1 MKEPSQMAD
10 LRCNVCFRQP
20 SRETPRFAITNCG
33 HVVCDLCLQK
43 GKKEECGVCRS
54 YCRTIFLNDETHPD
68 IKMLFMDVSAL
79 CNKYSKEF
87 TAVADFQDSHRRR
100 LSAHC
105 KGKIAKLE
113 ETIKELTQELQNLRA
128 SQSYNRL
135 PGSGDLRN
143 LGPITHPEKPNG
155 MSPFSVSISRAPNSK
170 TFESMD
176 FAPSA
181 PKKNF
186 TIAGPTRLS
195 MISPRRDAHLA
206 AHPEKQNGT
215 SPFSVSVSRAPNAK
229 TVESMDFTPPPSAPK
244 KKNFTM
250 AGPTRMSMISPP
262 QDGRMGQVPYRSSIT
277 GSLRSSVCSSQP
289 NVHSQ
294 LSQPISQSDR
304 TSVFDLSS
312 PRSSQ
317 IFQRTPVFTPSQGA
331 RQPITIANILQRRH

>member
-143 LGPITHPEKPNG
+143 LGPT
-155 MSPFSVSISRAPNSK
+155 
-170 TFESMD
+170 
-176 FAPSA
+176 
-181 PKKNF
+181 
-186 TIAGPTRLS
+186 
-195 MISPRRDAHLA
+195 

>member
-1 MKEPSQMAD
+1 MWCVTSACRKEKKKS
-10 LRCNVCFRQP
+10 
-20 SRETPRFAITNCG
+20 
-33 HVVCDLCLQK
+33 VVCADHIVARYFLMMRRILISKCFLWMLVHCATNIQ
-43 GKKEECGVCRS
+43 RS
-54 YCRTIFLNDETHPD
+54 SQL
-68 IKMLFMDVSAL
+68 
-79 CNKYSKEF
+79 
-87 TAVADFQDSHRRR
+87 
-100 LSAHC
+100 
-105 KGKIAKLE
+105 
-113 ETIKELTQELQNLRA
+113 LRA